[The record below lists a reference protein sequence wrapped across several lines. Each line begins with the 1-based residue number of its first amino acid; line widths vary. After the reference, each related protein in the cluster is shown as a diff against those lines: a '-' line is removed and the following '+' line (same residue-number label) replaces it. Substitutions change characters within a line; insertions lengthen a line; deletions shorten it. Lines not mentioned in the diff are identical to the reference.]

1 MIKINLTFWKE
12 PYKINEPFN
21 LELKNFITSAEVS
34 KSQKNTTETFFVIL
48 KDIGLQSQFGDF
60 EIVREDGIW
69 KTNDI
74 ESRELN
80 FLKWSIIS
88 ALELQNI

>member
-1 MIKINLTFWKE
+1 MVKINLTFWKE
-12 PYKINEPFN
+12 PYNINEPFN
-21 LELKNFITSAEVS
+21 LELKNFITSAEVI
-34 KSQKNTTETFFVIL
+34 KSQKNNSETFFVIL
-48 KDIGLQSQFGDF
+48 KDIGLKSQFGDF

-69 KTNDI
+69 KTSDI